1 MLPDLRT
8 PVPGPQS
15 LALARELRRYESRN
29 VTFTNAKFPIFWDR
43 AEGTNVWDVDD
54 NRFLDFTAG
63 FAVTGLGHGAA
74 PIREAAHAQLDRLG
88 HAMGDVHPSRTK
100 VQLCRR
106 LSEITF
112 ERWGLGTSRT
122 ILGSSGS
129 EAVEAALKTAL
140 LHTGRPG
147 VLSFLGA
154 YHGLGHGALAAGG
167 LDYFRLPFESQL
179 PRFGVRV
186 PFPSGPQADL
196 GPIERAVRTALREHE
211 IGAILVEPIQGRGGE
226 VVPPDGFLSILRA
239 AANDFG
245 AVLVFDEIY
254 TGFNRT
260 GSLFACDRVGVFPDL
275 ICLGKGLTSGFPLS
289 ACVGSSGIMDAWPES
304 SGEALHTSTY
314 LGHPVGCAM
323 ALASITEHL
332 RPETAASVASAS
344 ECFDRK
350 FAALH
355 SDRIGNFRGAGL
367 LRGIE
372 IVHSDGSPDG
382 ELAGRLVTG
391 LLKRGLLILAGGP
404 DGHVVSLTPPFAI
417 SEPEIQFFADELQE
431 YLTSR
436 PGSISKSTARRSV
449 V

>member
-8 PVPGPQS
+8 AIPGPGS
-15 LALARELRRYESRN
+15 RALAAELRRYESRN
-29 VTFTNAKFPIFWDR
+29 VTFTGPDFPVFWDR
-43 AEGTNVWDVDD
+43 SEGTNVWDVDG

-63 FAVTGLGHGAA
+63 FAVTGLGHGSA
-74 PIREAAHAQLDRLG
+74 PIRDAAHAQIDRLG
-88 HAMGDVHPSRTK
+88 HAMGDVHPSRAK
-100 VQLCRR
+100 VELCRR

-112 ERWGLGTSRT
+112 ERWDRGTGRT

-140 LHTGRPG
+140 LHTGRAG
-147 VLSFLGA
+147 VLSFEGA

-167 LDYFRLPFESQL
+167 LDFFRAPFEAQL
-179 PRFGVRV
+179 GRFAVRA
-186 PFPSGPQADL
+186 PFPDGPQADL
-196 GPIERAVRTALREHE
+196 DRIERTVRNALRNHE
-211 IGAILVEPIQGRGGE
+211 IGAIIVEPIQGRGGE
-226 VVPPDGFLSILRA
+226 VVPPAAFLSMLRSAADDAGALLIL
-239 AANDFG
+239 
-245 AVLVFDEIY
+245 DEIY

-260 GSLFACDRVGVFPDL
+260 GALFACDRVGVVPDL

-289 ACVGSSGIMDAWPES
+289 ACVGKDLIMDAWPES

-323 ALASITEHL
+323 ALAAIEEHL
-332 RPETAASVASAS
+332 RPETLARVAAASEA
-344 ECFDRK
+344 FDR
-350 FAALH
+350 ALGQLE
-355 SDRIGNFRGAGL
+355 SDRIGGLRGAGL

-372 IVHSDGSPDG
+372 ITLPDGSPDG
-382 ELAGRLVTG
+382 ELAGDLVTG

-404 DGHVVSLTPPFAI
+404 QGHVVSLTPPFTI
-417 SEPEIQFFADELQE
+417 SKDEIQFFVSELQE
-431 YLTSR
+431 YVTSR